1 VLETEPTLIEE
12 YVRTGKARLVYRHLV
27 QLGVG
32 SQSLAEA
39 SECAGAQ
46 GRFWE
51 MREMLYAR
59 QSDLFAVTGYAGVA
73 PLVQELGLDEPRF
86 QQCMDQHEFQKQVEA
101 DADAAEREGIVSRP
115 VMDIAGTRI
124 IGSQP
129 IDRFRAVLDSVQ

>member
-1 VLETEPTLIEE
+1 METEPKLIEE

-27 QLGVG
+27 QLGAG
-32 SQSLAEA
+32 SQALAEA

-59 QSDLFAVTGYAGVA
+59 QSDLSGVTGYAGVA
-73 PLVQELGLDEPRF
+73 PLVQELELDQPKF
-86 QQCMDQHEFQKQVEA
+86 QQCMDQHDFQKQVEV
-101 DADAAEREGIVSRP
+101 DAEAAQREGVVSRP

-124 IGSQP
+124 IGAQP
-129 IDRFRAVLDSVQ
+129 IQRFREVLDAVRE

>member
-1 VLETEPTLIEE
+1 MLETEPTLIEE

-27 QLGVG
+27 QLGAG
-32 SQSLAEA
+32 SQALAEA

-59 QSDLFAVTGYAGVA
+59 QPELFGVTDYAGVA
-73 PLVQELGLDEPRF
+73 PLAQELELDEPKF
-86 QQCMDQHEFQKQVEA
+86 QQCMDQHDFGKQVEA
-101 DADAAEREGIVSRP
+101 DAEAAQREGVVSRP

-124 IGSQP
+124 IGAQP
-129 IDRFRAVLDSVQ
+129 VERFREALDAAR